1 MEILDNGVFEP
12 LEKDSVDKIID
23 LCREIKDTC
32 VRKII
37 LGIDDLSDYERE
49 LNGFEKNLRRNP
61 KYREIVFN
69 RLLNL
74 SFAYMASK
82 CAAIGLKSE
91 SNCEARIKHAVEN
104 LYSSYNATDDLIQ
117 FIILNMALGLDAS
130 KEFLDRFQAISS
142 KSEFF
147 NQTEEYI
154 EIFKIIQEFRQA
166 SFKSKGKIE
175 EWAEY
180 LYTFFK
186 KVSFLCNIEIVPVDE
201 YVDND
206 SKVVPCGFKLGSN
219 VYSSKYMLTKYSYNE
234 YKDTFLFLRS
244 IDESTDKL
252 GKKILILSYT
262 EIGNNDLS
270 ETNKIIVS
278 ENSKA
283 QSDKDVIIHTK
294 SLGKFY
300 SYITGDLLRKR
311 HRMSFCN
318 GLSNYKYYGELATS
332 VMDALEATV
341 QGKDK
346 RRQVVENYILPVVL
360 NNFDICKAECVCPG
374 SGCKFNIGDRR
385 CNKDKVIAYKDN
397 LKAECLSNMDI
408 ISILTILF
416 SVVGCKEILPQI
428 FAKFDFNFS
437 YNYDDLFSKVNEQL
451 GKRFSKFKSENVDVL
466 RSEFYKK
473 SIDYLSLN
481 LDDSDSSD
489 KLVAQTLKPF
499 KIRAY
504 TDALVV
510 CLETLDSDDKKWN
523 VNPSENVYSIQN
535 KIDLINGLS
544 AIVDVRSSLKDTL
557 KIIITYYSGLANCTE
572 HQLDYEIKA
581 ERAVALSSDTIKN
594 CRTAID
600 CAFKSGVKKAMEEI
614 GKNPDFYKL
623 FKCLISYNNMLKSE
637 ISIMLGRE
645 IVNTGVLKR
654 YIRLDDAHE
663 KCYLVEAIR
672 RDSGREELSYE
683 CDLDNESQC
692 RANRE
697 KFLERVVALL
707 KFLKGEEGY
716 GARYSCYPQVLTHT
730 SSRVN
735 VDKTTINSFT
745 VYENEQYIPQKEY
758 NVITYFS
765 YEIGKRYYYIAPKK
779 FEKTRWITYPILIRC
794 SHLYNAVIKETENG

>member
-1 MEILDNGVFEP
+1 MEITDNSVFEP
-12 LEKDSVDKIID
+12 LEKDNVDKIID
-23 LCREIKDTC
+23 LCREIKDDC

-37 LGIDDLSDYERE
+37 LGVDYLSDYERQ
-49 LNGFEKNLRRNP
+49 LNDFEKNLRRIP
-61 KYREIVFN
+61 LYREIVFN

-74 SFAYMASK
+74 SFAYVASK
-82 CAAIGLKSE
+82 CAAIGLKAE

-104 LYSSYNATDDLIQ
+104 LYSTYNATDDVVQ
-117 FIILNMALGLDAS
+117 FLILNLALGLDAS
-130 KEFLDRFQAISS
+130 EEFLERFQAISS
-142 KSEFF
+142 RSEFY

-154 EIFKIIQEFRQA
+154 EVFKIIQEFRQA

-175 EWAEY
+175 EWSKY

-201 YVDND
+201 YVDRD
-206 SKVVPCGFKLGSN
+206 SNVVPCGFKLGSSI
-219 VYSSKYMLTKYSYNE
+219 YSSKYMLAKYSRNE
-234 YKDTFLFLRS
+234 YNDTFLFLRS
-244 IDESTDKL
+244 IDESADKS

-270 ETNKIIVS
+270 ETNKVIVS
-278 ENSKA
+278 ESEKIKG
-283 QSDKDVIIHTK
+283 DKDVIIQTK

-332 VMDALEATV
+332 VMDALEMTV
-341 QGKDK
+341 RGNDK
-346 RRQVVENYILPVVL
+346 RRQVVENYILPVIA
-360 NNFDICKAECVCPG
+360 NNFDICKAECVCSG
-374 SGCKFNIGDRR
+374 AGCKFNAGERQ
-385 CNKDKVIAYKDN
+385 CTKDKVILFKDN

-437 YNYDDLFSKVNEQL
+437 YTYDYLFSKVNEQL
-451 GKRFSKFKSENVDVL
+451 GKRFSKFKSEKVDAL
-466 RSEFYKK
+466 RAEFYKK

-481 LDDSDSSD
+481 LVESDSSD

-544 AIVDVRSSLKDTL
+544 AIVDVRSALKDTL
-557 KIIITYYSGLANCTE
+557 KIIIAYYSGLANCTE
-572 HQLDYEIKA
+572 QQLDYEIKA
-581 ERAVALSSDTIKN
+581 ERATALASDTIDN
-594 CRTAID
+594 CRNAID
-600 CAFKSGVKKAMEEI
+600 YAFESGVKKAMEEI
-614 GKNPDFYKL
+614 GKTPDFYTL
-623 FKCLISYNNMLKSE
+623 FKTLISYNNMLKSE
-637 ISIMLGRE
+637 ISLMLGRE

-654 YIRLDDAHE
+654 YVRLDEAQG

-672 RDSGREELSYE
+672 KDGGREDLFYE

-707 KFLKGEEGY
+707 KFFKGEETY

-794 SHLYNAVIKETENG
+794 SHLYNKVIKESANG